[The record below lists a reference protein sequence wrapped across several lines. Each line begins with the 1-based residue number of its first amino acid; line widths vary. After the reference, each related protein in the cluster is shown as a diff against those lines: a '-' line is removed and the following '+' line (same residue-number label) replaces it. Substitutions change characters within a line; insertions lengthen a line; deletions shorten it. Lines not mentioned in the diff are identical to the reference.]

1 LSASLTDAAR
11 PIPLV
16 PFAELHARSAFSFL
30 RATATPEG
38 LVEQAVALGL
48 NGLALVD
55 EGSLSGAVRFVRA
68 AEAASLPALLGVE
81 FEMADPA
88 VPDRDGVVL
97 PLPRAG
103 GSGSGAG
110 AESSAVDGRPD
121 RPLPARQ
128 RRHLNELVPH
138 AERRGVADAELGPRL
153 MLLATNEAGYRS
165 LAPAEPLQP
174 RRQ

>member
-1 LSASLTDAAR
+1 MTDAAR
-11 PIPLV
+11 PVPLV

-30 RATATPEG
+30 RATSTPEG

-68 AEAASLPALLGVE
+68 AETAGLPALLGVE

-97 PLPRAG
+97 PLPRG
-103 GSGSGAG
+103 GARGFGSGAG
-110 AESSAVDGRPD
+110 AESSAGDGRPD
-121 RPLPARQ
+121 RPLPERQ
-128 RRHLNELVPH
+128 RRHLDELVPPNS
-138 AERRGVADAELGPRL
+138 ARRPQPGGRGRFHIPPRL
-153 MLLATNEAGYRS
+153 
-165 LAPAEPLQP
+165 
-174 RRQ
+174 RREKVFA

>member
-1 LSASLTDAAR
+1 MSASLTNAAR
-11 PIPLV
+11 PTSLV

-97 PLPRAG
+97 PLPRVGASG
-103 GSGSGAG
+103 VGSGVS

-128 RRHLNELVPH
+128 RRPLNELVPH
-138 AERRGVADAELGPRL
+138 AERRGVADPELGPRL
-153 MLLATNEAGYRS
+153 MLLATNEAG
-165 LAPAEPLQP
+165 
-174 RRQ
+174 